1 MIRYA
6 RAVLILVNVALAAV
20 LAWYWLD
27 ADGHVRNAHW
37 SPPSPI
43 NPEWPPN
50 AAAKTTVP
58 DTSTFLVTLERPLFS
73 PSRRPPPP
81 PKPVTSDAMPEVDP
95 LAGMQIVGIY
105 GSGERGGIIAS
116 IDGKMQRKSVGQ
128 RVGPWELRSIVG
140 REVTLVQGEQTRTIR
155 ISRVIVATDAPTS
168 PASTAPPRGG
178 PAVSFV
184 PDASVE
190 DARRDRIRRLNELR
204 AKGGLPPLEN

>member
-105 GSGERGGIIAS
+105 GSGERGGI
-116 IDGKMQRKSVGQ
+116 KK
-128 RVGPWELRSIVG
+128 
-140 REVTLVQGEQTRTIR
+140 
-155 ISRVIVATDAPTS
+155 
-168 PASTAPPRGG
+168 
-178 PAVSFV
+178 
-184 PDASVE
+184 
-190 DARRDRIRRLNELR
+190 
-204 AKGGLPPLEN
+204 